1 MRDSCSLI
9 KAIVLLLVAGA
20 PALHAQDGL
29 ADAFLRLNSAC
40 VLTNTFLNP
49 AIATA
54 DFDNDTHPDGAIL
67 FRSNNTFEIEVH
79 FHSARVSRIKFAS
92 RFPKLAISA
101 FDVNNDGAPD
111 LVVADPFSRQRLF
124 VWLNDG
130 YGSFHSAHA
139 EDFPAQ
145 SDDSYRDLTYGS
157 QTPQSQ
163 TLVSAGKS
171 RLRIAPS
178 ALTWPL
184 PSADPLGMPRHA
196 ASSLPDPAS
205 TPNLLR
211 GPPSNIP
218 L

>member
-1 MRDSCSLI
+1 MRDSFSLL
-9 KAIVLLLVAGA
+9 KAIVLLLVAGV

-29 ADAFLRLNSAC
+29 GDAFLRLNFAC
-40 VLTNTFLNP
+40 VLTNTPLDP

-67 FRSNNTFEIEVH
+67 FRNNNTFEIEVH
-79 FHSARVSRIKFAS
+79 FRSARMSRITFAS
-92 RFPKLAISA
+92 RFPTLALSA
-101 FDVNNDGAPD
+101 FDVNNDGTPD

-130 YGSFHSAHA
+130 YGAFHSAHA

-145 SDDSYRDLTYGS
+145 PDDSCRNLSYCS
-157 QTPQSQ
+157 WTPQSQ
-163 TLVSAGKS
+163 TLVGAGKS

-178 ALTWPL
+178 ALRWPL
-184 PSADPLGMPRHA
+184 PSPDPLRMPPHA
-196 ASSLPDPAS
+196 ASPLPDIAS

-218 L
+218 W